1 MEVLIQKCQKCQSDN
16 LKNILFR
23 EAGEPDRVFV
33 ECQNCLVFVASYVI
47 APLGYFHN
55 GKGFESFLRGV
66 NRSGEFMSGR
76 RVKNLFSERKGLEI
90 KAFENVKEKLRL
102 KLEKEKRENKE

>member
-1 MEVLIQKCQKCQSDN
+1 MEVLIQKCQNCQSEN
-16 LKNILFR
+16 LKNILYR
-23 EAGEPDRVFV
+23 KSGEPDRVFV
-33 ECQNCLVFVASYVI
+33 ECQNCKIFVASYVI

-76 RVKNLFSERKGLEI
+76 RVKKLFEERKDNEV
-90 KAFENVKEKLRL
+90 KAFNEVKEKLNNQ
-102 KLEKEKRENKE
+102 KSKDK